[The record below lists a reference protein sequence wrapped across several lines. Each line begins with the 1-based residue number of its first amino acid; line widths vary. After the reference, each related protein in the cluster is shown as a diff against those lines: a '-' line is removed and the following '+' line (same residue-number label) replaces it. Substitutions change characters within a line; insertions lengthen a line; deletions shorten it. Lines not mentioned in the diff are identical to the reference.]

1 MKVVVDHQGTQGGQ
15 QRDQESADPV
25 HAWTQQ
31 KTNNGHDGH
40 LLAGRPCEPAKG
52 DQQASILSACDAL
65 NPSDRAK
72 QIGVGAKTL
81 VELVRND
88 ALP

>member
-1 MKVVVDHQGTQGGQ
+1 
-15 QRDQESADPV
+15 V

-65 NPSDRAK
+65 NPSGEAEWRS
-72 QIGVGAKTL
+72 KTL
-81 VELVRND
+81 VKLVRND
-88 ALP
+88 APP